1 MNKTRHKRIK
11 LAAVLLLIMGLTGV
25 HAQEAVPAAGGNAL
39 GSGGSVSYT
48 IGQMAY
54 TPNSGTT
61 GSVSQGVQQPYE
73 ILVLTGMDNK
83 WDIGLMVKAYPNPTT
98 NYLTL
103 RLNNSEIS
111 GISYQLCGIN
121 GNLLERKMVKSIETT
136 ISMKQYTPAA
146 YFLKVIQNNKEIKTF
161 KIIKN

>member
-11 LAAVLLLIMGLTGV
+11 LTAVLLLALGLTGL
-25 HAQEAVPAAGGNAL
+25 HAQEAVSAAGGNAS
-39 GSGGSVSYT
+39 GSGGTVSYT

-54 TPNSGTT
+54 TPNSGTA

-73 ILVLTGMDNK
+73 ILVLTGMDNR
-83 WDIGLMVKAYPNPTT
+83 WDIDLMVKAYPNPTT

-103 RLNNSEIS
+103 RLNNSGLS
-111 GISYQLCGIN
+111 GIMYQLCDLN
-121 GNLLERKMVKSIETT
+121 GRLLESNLVESSETT
-136 ISMKQYTPAA
+136 ISMNHYSPSA